1 LLAASFI
8 KLNDKIR
15 LIGLK
20 IRRRIIKGKVA
31 IFTNSDKRQ
40 IRGPLTQLA
49 SYTLDHF
56 PGIALPVEQV
66 VVRDGGLVN
75 QPLEEIFAKTGAM
88 SVRESNVLVQVEHF
102 DALPFDARSTGK
114 RLQELEL

>member
-1 LLAASFI
+1 LLAAGFI
-8 KLNDKIR
+8 ELDDKIW

-20 IRRRIIKGKVA
+20 IRRRIIKGKVG

-40 IRGPLTQLA
+40 IRWAGTQLA

-88 SVRESNVLVQVEHF
+88 SGRESNVLVQVEHF
-102 DALPFDARSTGK
+102 DALPFDPWGSGK
-114 RLQELEL
+114 SLQELEL